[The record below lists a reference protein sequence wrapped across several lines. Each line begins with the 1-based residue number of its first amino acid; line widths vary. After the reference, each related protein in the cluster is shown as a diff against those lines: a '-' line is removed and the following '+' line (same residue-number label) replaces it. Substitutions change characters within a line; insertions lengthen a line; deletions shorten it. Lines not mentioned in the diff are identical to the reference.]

1 MLMWIWDGR
10 LQEAQR
16 LFVALSCVTPLS
28 RVTGVDWIT
37 MAVGTMQMPGLAVVT
52 ISDRCA
58 AGAQVDTTG
67 PAVARV
73 LQQQWPEETI
83 GRGLVPDNEE
93 AIATLLHEL
102 CHNEYELI
110 LTAGG
115 TGLGP
120 RDVTPE
126 ATRRVIHRE
135 VPGLVEAMRSQ
146 TATANQLAWLS
157 RAVAGLCGK
166 TLIINLPGS
175 EQGALECLRV
185 ILPLL
190 PHALDVVAGG
200 SSHPVPQ
207 TTNG

>member
-1 MLMWIWDGR
+1 
-10 LQEAQR
+10 
-16 LFVALSCVTPLS
+16 
-28 RVTGVDWIT
+28 
-37 MAVGTMQMPGLAVVT
+37 MPGIGVVT

-58 AGAQVDTTG
+58 AGQQVDTTG

-73 LQQQWPEETI
+73 LSESWPEESI

-102 CHNEYELI
+102 CHQGYELI

-126 ATRRVIHRE
+126 ATRRVIARE
-135 VPGLVEAMRSQ
+135 VPGLTEAMR
-146 TATANQLAWLS
+146 TECAPAYRFAWLS
-157 RAVAGLCGK
+157 RAVAGLCGT
-166 TLIINLPGS
+166 TLIVNLPGS
-175 EQGALECLRV
+175 EQGAVESLKV

-190 PHALDVVAGG
+190 PHALEVIAGG
-200 SSHPVPQ
+200 QAHPASPASRV
-207 TTNG
+207 